1 MHTWIRR
8 RWQPMLEPV
17 LAPILARGR
26 PRDRTEREGVP
37 APGRRHFINRLV
49 LALTCLAIISP
60 AFAEPL
66 SEPQRVVQQVSDGL
80 RRVLREDRRLL
91 ETDPAYVHSLVDQLF
106 LPNVDYPRVCALV
119 LGPLWKRATPAQR
132 DAFGDEFKAL
142 LINTYATAVNELSEW
157 EIRYLPLRLQPG
169 GKDAVV
175 RTRVMYPGGK
185 PVEVDYRMRKKGSR
199 WLAYD
204 VKVSG
209 VSLLANYRST
219 FVRMARKKGIDGLI
233 DDLAA
238 RNAMRGTDSSS
249 GLRQSVPASIPA
261 RPAS

>member
-1 MHTWIRR
+1 MLERERFQGRGQSAAEEGAPVLERR
-8 RWQPMLEPV
+8 RFLV
-17 LAPILARGR
+17 LLA
-26 PRDRTEREGVP
+26 
-37 APGRRHFINRLV
+37 
-49 LALTCLAIISP
+49 LALTCFAISAPTI
-60 AFAEPL
+60 AEQL

-91 ETDPAYVHSLVDQLF
+91 DTDPAYVHRLVDQLF
-106 LPNVDYPRVCALV
+106 LPNVDYPRVCAIV
-119 LGPLWKRATPAQR
+119 LGPHWKKATPAQR

-157 EIRYLPLRLQPG
+157 EIRYLPLKLQPG
-169 GKDAVV
+169 DKDTVV
-175 RTRVMYPGGK
+175 RTQIMYPGGQ
-185 PVEVDYRMRKKGSR
+185 PVDVDYRMRKKGSR

-219 FVRMARKKGIDGLI
+219 FTRMARKKGIDGLI

-238 RNAMRGTDSSS
+238 RNAMRTS
-249 GLRQSVPASIPA
+249 GS
-261 RPAS
+261 